1 MGADLSNMFFGK
13 INELVAGYSE
23 HVFDSLGVL
32 AEESNVDAFSY
43 QILSQVAKERG
54 CFVCYGVPGKHRES
68 GFTIRQVVLDDSGS
82 LISIYDK
89 IHLCDFGDGR
99 ETKWFRPGERLCY
112 FDCKG
117 FRVGI
122 LICADMRHTELSR
135 ELALGRSCDILLQ
148 PAAFARDVTYASW
161 QSFVECRALE
171 NQVPLVHMFRRHTGE
186 GNRFWMVFVMF
197 LCSFGLV
204 CFQICCPSMYVCLR
218 KGSPEPHLKYPK
230 IPYSIFIL
238 FQLFIHTH
246 THGEALQSNNILQ
259 RGIPKFQAQR
269 PRYWA
274 AVNYAGPSFGGSMWC
289 PPWVD
294 GKEKVTSRLGIL
306 GDFHM
311 DRVVPKETTGP
322 PQILMV

>member
-1 MGADLSNMFFGK
+1 MCIYIYCIGLHVFGR
-13 INELVAGYSE
+13 INEPVAGYSE
-23 HVFDSLGVL
+23 HVFDSLDVL
-32 AEESNVDAFSY
+32 AEESNVDALSY

-112 FDCKG
+112 FDCHG
-117 FRVGI
+117 FRVGV

-171 NQVPLVHMFRRHTGE
+171 NQVPLVIVHMFIRHTGE
-186 GNRFWMVFVMF
+186 GTGFGWFLQSFCVVLSCLFSHFVFY
-197 LCSFGLV
+197 
-204 CFQICCPSMYVCLR
+204 PSMSVCPR
-218 KGSPEPHLKYPK
+218 KGSPERHLKTL
-230 IPYSIFIL
+230 L
-238 FQLFIHTH
+238 FFHPVPAVYTCTH
-246 THGEALQSNNILQ
+246 P
-259 RGIPKFQAQR
+259 GIPMQQHIEAWN
-269 PRYWA
+269 P
-274 AVNYAGPSFGGSMWC
+274 
-289 PPWVD
+289 
-294 GKEKVTSRLGIL
+294 
-306 GDFHM
+306 
-311 DRVVPKETTGP
+311 
-322 PQILMV
+322 

>member
-1 MGADLSNMFFGK
+1 MSLKIALVQMEQVEDPTTYDKRKQVQHAADLIRGAPDADLYVLP
-13 INELVAGYSE
+13 ELAPTGYSE
-23 HVFDSLGVL
+23 HVFDSLDVL
-32 AEESNVDAFSY
+32 AEESNVDALSY

-112 FDCKG
+112 FDCHG
-117 FRVGI
+117 FRVGV

-171 NQVPLVHMFRRHTGE
+171 NQV
-186 GNRFWMVFVMF
+186 
-197 LCSFGLV
+197 
-204 CFQICCPSMYVCLR
+204 
-218 KGSPEPHLKYPK
+218 
-230 IPYSIFIL
+230 
-238 FQLFIHTH
+238 
-246 THGEALQSNNILQ
+246 
-259 RGIPKFQAQR
+259 
-269 PRYWA
+269 YWA
-274 AVNYAGPSFGGSMWC
+274 AVNYAGPNFGGSMWC

-294 GKEKVTSRLGIL
+294 GKEKVTSRLGIEEMVVVHEASKDEL
-306 GDFHM
+306 ASVRADFPFLRSHRERA
-311 DRVVPKETTGP
+311 DYKGP
-322 PQILMV
+322 